1 MDEFKVGDIVKTIR
15 QSCGVNFSEAVVVG
29 RYEKYI
35 CVIAKTRRDYDD
47 WWVYPK
53 DIIKT
58 KQELLDDRDLELAK
72 TVSTIYFDE
81 IYEPDEDSVGA
92 IYHSPIYVG
101 LRSETEIINVSL
113 LRVRLSSK
121 SVQLCFNKQKFLDE
135 VLGLLEDMYYDDDDV
150 DIHVYTVG
158 NCT

>member
-15 QSCGVNFSEAVVVG
+15 KSYGVNFSEAVVIG
-29 RYEKYI
+29 RHDEYI
-35 CVIAKTRRDYDD
+35 CVISRTRHGYND
-47 WWVYPK
+47 WWVDPK

-101 LRSETEIINVSL
+101 LRSKTETIFE
-113 LRVRLSSK
+113 
-121 SVQLCFNKQKFLDE
+121 QKP
-135 VLGLLEDMYYDDDDV
+135 DDV
-150 DIHVYTVG
+150 LEWLRDRNDTPERAYYSTG
-158 NCT
+158 KE

>member
-15 QSCGVNFSEAVVVG
+15 QSYGVNFSEAVVLG

-35 CVIAKTRRDYDD
+35 CVIAKTRRDYND

-72 TVSTIYFDE
+72 IVSTIYYDE
-81 IYEPDEDSVGA
+81 IYEPDEFGVWNEASIDA
-92 IYHSPIYVG
+92 IYHDPIYVG
-101 LRSETEIINVSL
+101 LRSKTETIF
-113 LRVRLSSK
+113 K
-121 SVQLCFNKQKFLDE
+121 AKP
-135 VLGLLEDMYYDDDDV
+135 DDV
-150 DIHVYTVG
+150 LDWLRDRNDTPELTFYST
-158 NCT
+158 TKE

>member
-15 QSCGVNFSEAVVVG
+15 QSCGVNFSEAVVLG
-29 RYEKYI
+29 RHNEYI

-72 TVSTIYFDE
+72 IVSTICYDE
-81 IYEPDEDSVGA
+81 IYVTDAGPDEFSVWNEASIDA
-92 IYHSPIYVG
+92 IYHDPIYVG
-101 LRSETEIINVSL
+101 LRGKTEAIF
-113 LRVRLSSK
+113 K
-121 SVQLCFNKQKFLDE
+121 AKP
-135 VLGLLEDMYYDDDDV
+135 DDV
-150 DIHVYTVG
+150 LDWLRDRNDTSERTFYST
-158 NCT
+158 TKE